1 MAGKH
6 KVLIVEDD
14 QATAEDLVEVLR
26 SIGCDSLVVATHQA
40 ASQALQEHSFCL
52 ILLDLQIKSGSD
64 GIKGNVEHGK
74 SLLREIRQAHCDHTG
89 RAFWLPVLI
98 VSGFANEV
106 PVALEVMED
115 GASGVIQKP
124 LSSPDVSA
132 RVRRAL
138 EASGRPTHDRCG
150 ERPPQQLA
158 TSNGVVVV
166 SIPGDRVGRRTRVIV
181 GQTAV
186 DLPDSLV
193 RLLLHLIVAKADG
206 GGVHKKD
213 LGAKDEQ
220 GFKGISNLRDKLK
233 PALGSDIDIIANDH
247 QGTYTLKDGVKI
259 GSCDIQ
265 KLLDIGD
272 ATISQLANRLA
283 KQLQS
288 QPKV

>member
-1 MAGKH
+1 MAGNH

-40 ASQALQEHSFCL
+40 ASLALQENGFCL
-52 ILLDLQIKSGSD
+52 ILLDLQIKYGSD

-74 SLLREIRQAHCDHTG
+74 SLLREIRQVHRDHTG
-89 RAFWLPVLI
+89 RTYWLPVLI

-124 LSSPDVSA
+124 LSSHDVSA

-138 EASGRPTHDRCG
+138 EASGRLTHDRCG
-150 ERPPQQLA
+150 ERPPQQVA
-158 TSNGVVVV
+158 TPDGVVVV
-166 SIPGDRVGRRTRVIV
+166 SIPGDRVGRRTRVMI
-181 GQTAV
+181 GRTAV
-186 DLPDSLV
+186 DLSDSLV
-193 RLLLHLIVAKADG
+193 RLLLHLVVAKGDG
-206 GGVHKKD
+206 GGVHKTD

-220 GFKGISNLRDKLK
+220 GFKGISNLRHELK
-233 PALGSDIDIIANDH
+233 PALGPHIDIIANDH
-247 QGTYTLKDGVKI
+247 HGTYTLIDSVRI

-265 KLLDIGD
+265 KLLAIGD
-272 ATISQLANRLA
+272 ATISKLANRLA
-283 KQLQS
+283 KQLQTR
-288 QPKV
+288 PKV